1 MTTHLKS
8 CIFWHQGLFLE
19 PQHFQHQDR
28 ALEALLSRHLALTSP
43 WSWGF
48 GALLFDESALHA
60 RSLSVRQLAVRWQDG
75 AFTEFPG
82 NARVESRR
90 FELTDFAQGPRTA
103 YLGLRRLV
111 ENEANVL
118 RYEKIEEVAQSRSR
132 YAALADPQPMPDLYS
147 AGAEG
152 RVAVMDYV
160 LRIFWEDEIEHLG
173 DYELMPLVRLEQDGE
188 TVRPVADFTPPC
200 MNLAA
205 APQLQ
210 RLLNEL
216 RDEVIGRARQL
227 EVFKRPLSL
236 RDQEGDA
243 SELGT
248 ILALSVLNRYGAQLN
263 HLIEGPHTHP
273 WEVYGSLRQLVGEL
287 STFTEYCDLLGETRD
302 NQSLLK
308 PYEHLNPAGS
318 FESVRALLLR
328 LLNEITLGPEMFVR
342 FERDGAADTL
352 YRAEL
357 PGNFFGPRHRHYLML
372 RSGLEPSQATE
383 LMMLE
388 GKLATPGSIEMIVN
402 RALPGLELIP
412 MQTLPPGMPR
422 RSGAAYFRVESQ
434 SALWDEVQAEGL
446 LALFLPN
453 PPEDLRVELIVTK
466 G

>member
-1 MTTHLKS
+1 MSMHLKS
-8 CIFWHQGLFLE
+8 SLFWHQGLFLE
-19 PQHFQHQDR
+19 PQHFQHLDQ
-28 ALEALLSRHLALTSP
+28 AQEAMLARHLAFTSP
-43 WSWGF
+43 WAWGF
-48 GALLFDESALHA
+48 AALTIDETALHA
-60 RSLSVRQLAVRWQDG
+60 RSLRIRHLAARWKDG

-103 YLGLRRLV
+103 YLGLRRLI
-111 ENEANVL
+111 EGEPNVL
-118 RYEKIEEVAQSRSR
+118 RYENLDDAAQSRSR
-132 YAALADPQPMPDLYS
+132 FVAAADPVQVPDVYS
-147 AGAEG
+147 DGAPG
-152 RVAVMDYV
+152 QVAMMDYV
-160 LRIFWEDEIEHLG
+160 LRIFWEDEIQHLG

-188 TVRPVADFTPPC
+188 TVRPVPGFTPPC
-200 MNLAA
+200 MTLAA
-205 APQLQ
+205 TPQLQ
-210 RLLNEL
+210 RQLHEL

-227 EVFKRPLSL
+227 EVFKRPLTAH
-236 RDQEGDA
+236 EGEADT

-263 HLIEGPHTHP
+263 HLIEAQQVHP
-273 WEVYGSLRQLVGEL
+273 WVVHGALRQLVAEL

-302 NQSLLK
+302 SQLLLK
-308 PYEHLNPAGS
+308 PYEHAEPGPA

-357 PGNFFGPRHRHYLML
+357 PGNFFGPRHRHYLMM
-372 RSGLEPSQATE
+372 RCALEPAEASA
-383 LMMLE
+383 LMMME
-388 GKLATPGSIEMIVN
+388 GKLATPGSIEMIVS
-402 RALPGLELIP
+402 RALPGIELIP
-412 MQTLPPGMPR
+412 LPSLPPGMPR

-434 SALWDEVQAEGL
+434 SALWEEVQAEGL

-453 PPEDLRVELIVTK
+453 PPDDLRVELIVTK